1 MFSVKEV
8 LSNRRLEL
16 WIKEDSENFKWLL
29 ENYEKLIEKYRNKYI
44 AIRKQ
49 KVIASSKNVAELQR
63 RLKTRIGDTSDVLI
77 HFITDKEVKFLF

>member
-1 MFSVKEV
+1 MSSTKAV
-8 LSNRRLEL
+8 LSDRRLES
-16 WIKEDSENFKWLL
+16 WMREDSENVKWLF

-49 KVIASSKNVAELQR
+49 KVIASSKDVSELIKKLNMQ
-63 RLKTRIGDTSDVLI
+63 IGDTSDVLI

>member
-1 MFSVKEV
+1 MSSTKAI
-8 LSNRRLEL
+8 LSDRRLES
-16 WIKEDSENFKWLL
+16 WMREDSENVKWLF

-49 KVIASSKNVAELQR
+49 KVIASSKDVSELIKK
-63 RLKTRIGDTSDVLI
+63 LKMEIGDTSDVLI